1 MSRLY
6 VLDKWNLTVEEYEVV
21 KETSKRY
28 YCKTLGPYSVGRHFN
43 KLGWIGPVDTL
54 FTDPVEALVE
64 LNGLMVERIRDLEE
78 RRRHVECER
87 ERIISARLREEGSA
101 V

>member
-1 MSRLY
+1 MTRLY
-6 VLDKWNLTVEEYEVV
+6 VLDKCNLTVEEYEVV

-28 YCKTLGPYSVGRHFN
+28 YCKTLGPYSVSRYFD
-43 KLGWIGPVDTL
+43 KLGWAGPVDTL
-54 FTDPVEALVE
+54 FTDPIEALVE

-87 ERIISARLREEGSA
+87 ERIISEKLREKKSA
-101 V
+101 G